1 MNSGLRKGVVF
12 FPLTDSATQSLVKGL
27 HTHPFCVY
35 NAELKWEGAVTPKE
49 ANSLPV
55 SRRESVPPVREKGR
69 HEKGKISLLEAP
81 SYHKKT
87 GDSEYLRDSARL
99 CLTLQAIGRQR
110 WSHFR
115 EEIFF
120 LIILFFGIVTGL

>member
-55 SRRESVPPVREKGR
+55 SRSLCPQYVKREGMKREKSAFWK
-69 HEKGKISLLEAP
+69 HLLTTR
-81 SYHKKT
+81 K
-87 GDSEYLRDSARL
+87 R
-99 CLTLQAIGRQR
+99 
-110 WSHFR
+110 
-115 EEIFF
+115 
-120 LIILFFGIVTGL
+120 